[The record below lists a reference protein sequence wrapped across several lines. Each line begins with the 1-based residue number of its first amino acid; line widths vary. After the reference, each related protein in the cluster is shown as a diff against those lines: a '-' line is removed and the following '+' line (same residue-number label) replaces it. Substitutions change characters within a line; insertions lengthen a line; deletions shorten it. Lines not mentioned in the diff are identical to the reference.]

1 MSPPSYKEKIIMC
14 KQYKG
19 WTPESMEGMDVF
31 MFIFMVVTWRIKR
44 TPREVGRNGPSI
56 CV

>member
-19 WTPESMEGMDVF
+19 WTPESMEGMDAF

-44 TPREVGRNGPSI
+44 TPEK
-56 CV
+56 